1 MAKKKNKTRNFDF
14 LADLAPD
21 KERSEKEYK
30 KTWGKK
36 EQARSEGNKT
46 PIKITNTANNLV
58 NSTNKEKPKLTV
70 QSFLPNARFKKEE
83 KSVTQS
89 DLTLPQ
95 YNTPQMNFAKG
106 VAEQKIKK
114 DERKSLNFNERY
126 SALVSDLDNLT
137 VKSADYLNKGYDNGG
152 YDLIKQ
158 FTFSKSEADD
168 LYSDLIS
175 NKNNYIASMGEEKY
189 NQIKQVLEQTKKGIT
204 SNLNLVKNKSQLVDS
219 FDEKADYKDDN
230 AKSKAYDKFVSD
242 TKMAE
247 FYGEDLTFEE
257 VKKKLNDLKANK
269 MAAIKDPDYK
279 AKINFLEH
287 YAENYGYKDENYY
300 NKAIAE
306 LDKKIEKIEK
316 EYDNDLSFVEK
327 GLGAIANATE
337 GRGFNYYSQ
346 DSEYATLDAQRQA
359 LIDARNNY
367 KSENYYFTKYSKL
380 EKNSD
385 YSKLVKE
392 GKKSKDDI
400 LTKAMSGK
408 DVWESTHDENGNA
421 TDQYIWEDMTEEAE
435 LYGDYR
441 FLNEREKDTYYY
453 LLAKKGESAAKKYL
467 DDVNDKIKATRKTEL
482 NKKLQAEKV
491 KYWEEQ
497 SGFKKGL
504 ASIASIPENVIGGM
518 AGAVD
523 YVGTKLTGSKL
534 NPYDSAHDMANEAQA
549 IRQGVANSIDS
560 EEWKNVY
567 NFSMSMGDFASELLL
582 TKGIGKAA
590 NLGAKGTSRVMQGIV
605 SSVAFDSAVTQAKQ
619 KGVDD
624 NTALVQGLASGVIEA
639 VTEKYS
645 IDSLLKIKPGDKL
658 YKQILK
664 NFAIEGSEEVAS
676 NIANFVVDNSLN
688 AHKSDFNLAVES
700 YKKEGYS
707 EEEAKKKAWSDQA
720 NSIVQ
725 DFVAGGAM
733 GAIAGG
739 ATAIGANI
747 NNKNWLRNE
756 NVQQYSKNL
765 LNSNL
770 DINVIENA
778 KKLGINTNKAEQ
790 AISQLQTVAEIN
802 EKTPSEKNANAYM
815 QAFEE
820 AKNEI
825 AKVSLYVEQSG
836 VDPVSGENNA
846 TENNDKSF
854 VPIEKI
860 QNFVSGKKMG
870 VKNNVQ
876 TAAENTAEQSAVTEP
891 SAEQSSQVAKKT
903 ADISAMPIEVKEEL
917 RLRVED
923 KNFLSVANEILATGE
938 PVKTQG
944 QNVLA
949 NNDKTKVSENFYRDF
964 VSGRVKAS
972 GADSIKINNKTVS
985 GEDFVDEINRIFDE
999 GIEQNIPA
1007 HEIKSDIFTAEQIKR
1022 IYAAAVADSSE
1033 GSVSFT
1039 EALKDVNNK
1048 EHIEHFAKEIENGI
1062 STVDKQEV
1070 KEVAEK
1076 LNLTVKFVDKIPGQG
1091 SHSSGMYDNGTI
1103 YIRNN
1108 ANYPVRQVFLHEL
1121 THHFESLQKGKTSKE
1136 YKEFQQTVFESKAF
1150 KKWVKTYSSIKAEQI
1165 EGSYNSL
1172 DEYREAMAELY
1183 ETKDKS
1189 IIDCEITAT
1198 FVADNLFK
1206 EDFGG
1211 IGRLA
1216 TELKGTKKQRFVSFI
1231 KNIFKKFKG
1240 AISGINK
1247 LEKKFESLYGA
1258 AQENVSE
1265 TGKKNMFAGKKA
1277 LTADTMKLATAEQ
1290 MEKDGIDSEEI
1301 RKTTGW
1307 FKDEGKWKFE
1317 INDKDMTV
1325 NFNGLNYRDK
1335 NLARFKE
1342 LEEKFIYQT
1351 ITEKEL
1357 QELQELGKT
1366 LDSKKK
1372 PTKLGD
1378 IVSHPELFKA
1388 YPELADYEVAD
1399 LKSSRKAKGQFDKF
1413 LKGIAIFGRQ
1423 NMSEAEVKRVLIHEI
1438 QHAVQDIEGF
1448 ENGSNPEYFYR
1459 QMESEYTEKLKQAE
1473 KELIEAFKDTDK
1485 FLYYDNLLA
1494 HYKDKVQTISPNSDD
1509 MTFSMAKALDNV
1521 FKDISDDE
1529 IKDKFWDYSEAYEQ
1543 YKDFLRF
1550 GKSEAHFK
1558 YLNQKGEK
1566 EAYDTANRIDFDD
1579 EQRKNTKPDIIS
1591 GAVFYGGDGV
1601 SYEVNDNFAKNI
1613 DSWAEDKQPDNE
1625 SFVLGSTSDVLQG
1638 LGARENDIYINGE
1651 KINTIL
1657 DKHPEMSLD
1666 IIKRIPEILE
1676 NPILVITSNNNI
1688 KNNTRI
1694 VMFGTV
1700 KAENGKPVLAVI
1712 DFIPNE
1718 KHITINDM
1726 QKVNS
1731 AYSKTNSKRAITK
1744 FFEESQVLYTS
1755 KNKKIT
1761 ANLLT
1766 RTGFSKMPADLLHSG
1781 YIGSITY
1788 GNEKVNIKG
1797 LPFKEVFSFD
1807 DTTNNNYMQTN
1818 KNNAKYSL
1826 EKGGDYLDV
1835 DENDEVTYIPKK
1847 DIETKKEYG
1856 VIDKRQLQAKTE
1868 TLLKD
1873 FNSVLPVTDV
1883 ANELSR
1889 IYQNI
1894 RYVDPNGN
1902 KAEGR
1907 IKALAEN
1914 IYNNIISENQSNA
1927 DKKEFAN
1934 EVRGYGIKITD
1945 LMRKEFGGDWAD
1957 FVRRYGRVFN
1967 LTKNGKGGVDV
1978 AYENLVKQFG
1988 VEDDLVGP
1996 KEQLEAIAEYYEAL
2010 GYDTF
2015 IEDNKQEIVDEIV
2028 RRIYNDYLSQDFINK
2043 KSEEGKAQ
2051 EKYKF
2056 SDNEDY
2062 IDNSEFDKTKYKEE
2076 MRRDINLKSKE
2087 YVSKQ
2092 QELFRSGEISARQFA
2107 KRLTDHFA
2115 RVSLSAKI
2123 KPLETYVNQEA
2134 KFKERLQRASDK
2146 AGKNIN
2152 ELKTMLNNPS
2162 EGKYIPQE
2170 LVGLVESV
2178 LKMGDNINYDV
2189 AAEIKRYRDVIKSA
2203 DMDESIKKSFENAVD
2218 EMEEQQKNA
2227 TNIGAVFSQISS
2239 TYNSYKSGESNS
2251 KAGEFEQSFY
2261 CYHEAVA
2268 NKLKQTAEMLS
2279 NADMVH
2285 LTLRQ
2290 SEALAE
2296 GLNCLTHF
2304 VKNSV
2309 YAIGM
2314 TEKTKAYELGL
2325 KFIDEINAAG
2335 PKDSSFSKALNW
2347 ELNADRFFRRLCG
2360 YKKDSAGEKIAK
2372 MLNDGEMLK
2381 QEIRFELKKVTG
2393 SLTAGELF
2401 KKAKN
2406 EQKYKPDDL
2415 VDVGLYD
2422 SNGNKVKIPKSFML
2436 TLALGLQDSG
2446 WNDSAM
2452 YGGLKI
2458 PNFKEY
2464 YSGENTSEAFAGS
2477 KSQQAFVANINRTL
2491 SIINNQLS
2499 DYEKMVIKTVKEFF
2513 GKKTYDY
2520 YDSVY
2525 SDVFGYHF
2533 KKVKNY
2539 MPKYTDRNFLAN
2551 SFEFE
2556 SENSSLKNQGN
2567 TKERIQ
2573 NSKPIY
2579 LMDIFDIL
2587 KKETERCANYCG
2599 KLKAEITLKRI
2610 FNTTVFNYSDENFN
2624 FKKLSSEEI
2633 NRYNKTGKTG
2643 HIKHSKE
2650 NLIKNEK
2657 SAVLKNLHEI
2667 KEFVLSSIKK
2677 SNNQIRGYGIVNDL
2691 LSKKIL
2697 DFSNNKINTQDW
2709 FLELSSDDLNHAFKE
2724 HNKAKEKGDL
2734 DMTAEEFSILPTM
2747 IDGKADV
2754 LAIEPHKNDL
2764 KIKLGIKDGN
2774 NRYIIVELVSNAR
2787 QSLRLKT
2794 AWKVEAKK
2802 YAEIESKATSKHLR
2816 TKNRQPE
2823 FDTSSLAIDS
2833 ITQSNANVNTSVR
2846 DTVEQ
2851 NYGKS
2856 GTKYI
2861 DDLMQDYIGKR
2872 QENFPI
2878 MQKLRGIAYVK
2889 SLAGNISVIMK
2900 QAASYLTAAAVLDWD
2915 CLLKALVT
2923 KNGKLHFPVYRA
2935 EIEKIAKYTKILEIR
2950 REGYYSQEVVD
2961 LKQTGLANLKLLK
2974 PLYGGIV
2981 GMDLATVG
2989 RLWPASELQIQK
3001 DFPNL
3006 KYNSDE
3012 FLKKVAKKYEEVIFK
3027 TQPNYTTMQRAAIQ
3041 RTTNSLV
3048 KSIVT
3053 FSTQPLQNL
3062 GILVD
3067 SIENLKAQERYF
3079 KTGEATKKDVKQAKR
3094 QVIKAITS
3102 LLVAS
3107 STIPIMVFVA
3117 KMLTGR
3123 PKDYLDEYGDL
3134 TVESVSKQMGLDFLS
3149 TNAGMVTFGSNIYN
3163 FIKSAVEGKSKFGIT
3178 VSLLGLDMINDT
3190 IEDLLSLA
3198 DKDMDLKELFEKS
3211 FNAVIDIAEY
3221 LGLPATNIKN
3231 SLRGVYNLFTSK
3243 LDKGIVSKWLAI
3255 EENKKPKQRYA
3266 KMYSYLENGE
3276 IDKFKE
3282 LENKARKAG
3291 LTTEKIVSGLKKM
3304 FAEKNK
3310 DEIDEAVE
3318 ALHDNKKN
3326 NYKEI
3331 RAELIKKVYYED
3343 IVTDVINEQYNKK
3356 YGENL
3361 TEEEENKKQDYK
3373 LKKVQEL
3380 REAVN
3385 FKSLNTEQK
3394 ADVYKTIRSVSEA
3407 YARDK
3412 IGQEIKR
3419 DDLKQ
3424 AIEND
3429 KAGLVSIEDFIISKV
3444 VTNKKYADTDGDG
3457 SVSKLETN
3465 AAIEK
3470 SGISYSTKKVLQAMN
3485 LLGGK
3490 KVDSDDDGLK
3500 DSKFSELKP
3509 KVKKQYIDEHRSD
3522 IDKIADKI
3530 VQNNKK
3536 AAAKEKIKKQKEK
3549 IKKQLEKKFDYSEF
3563 KKSDREKAQSA
3574 VNAFASAKAGFEV
3587 TGDWKAQQVK
3597 DFVGYDES
3605 GFIDIADY
3613 IRFKVVTSDKDKK
3626 DDQLK
3631 AIIRAK
3637 GIEKSVKQKL
3647 ALYVAVSG
3655 RSFDTDGD
3663 GKKETKFG
3671 SLPTSQQEYII
3682 KNNTNKI
3689 INDSLHESTITLLKS
3704 LF

>member
-1 MAKKKNKTRNFDF
+1 M
-14 LADLAPD
+14 
-21 KERSEKEYK
+21 
-30 KTWGKK
+30 
-36 EQARSEGNKT
+36 
-46 PIKITNTANNLV
+46 
-58 NSTNKEKPKLTV
+58 
-70 QSFLPNARFKKEE
+70 
-83 KSVTQS
+83 
-89 DLTLPQ
+89 
-95 YNTPQMNFAKG
+95 
-106 VAEQKIKK
+106 
-114 DERKSLNFNERY
+114 
-126 SALVSDLDNLT
+126 SAV
-137 VKSADYLNKGYDNGG
+137 
-152 YDLIKQ
+152 
-158 FTFSKSEADD
+158 
-168 LYSDLIS
+168 
-175 NKNNYIASMGEEKY
+175 
-189 NQIKQVLEQTKKGIT
+189 
-204 SNLNLVKNKSQLVDS
+204 
-219 FDEKADYKDDN
+219 
-230 AKSKAYDKFVSD
+230 
-242 TKMAE
+242 
-247 FYGEDLTFEE
+247 
-257 VKKKLNDLKANK
+257 
-269 MAAIKDPDYK
+269 KDPDYK

-287 YAENYGYKDENYY
+287 YAENYGYKDEKFY
-300 NKAIAE
+300 NEAIADINTKIKNIESKKIKTEKINYTDEQKIKDDDFRKYLVDVYKVDESDIDSYKGTEQLNVAWQRYIANQDTSGKSKQDYE
-306 LDKKIEKIEK
+306 LDKLESTKA
-316 EYDNDLSFVEK
+316 
-327 GLGAIANATE
+327 AIIKAKTNFD
-337 GRGFNYYSQ
+337 RLNYY
-346 DSEYATLDAQRQA
+346 E
-359 LIDARNNY
+359 NNY
-367 KSENYYFTKYSKL
+367 KKYESE
-380 EKNSD
+380 SD
-385 YSKLVKE
+385 YKKYVE
-392 GKKSKDDI
+392 QGKKSKDNIFNFDI
-400 LTKAMSGK
+400 EKGAANYEINQNNLVSSALGNDELMPVDIDSASKYSNLDYNNYLSLT
-408 DVWESTHDENGNA
+408 N
-421 TDQYIWEDMTEEAE
+421 EEK
-435 LYGDYR
+435 
-441 FLNEREKDTYYY
+441 NTYYY
-453 LLAKKGESAAKKYL
+453 LLAKKGTKEAEKFLNKMKKTLDLRATEEKAQRLKKYYDENGKFGKIL
-467 DDVNDKIKATRKTEL
+467 LNAYSVYENAKGIIPSTVGNIAAIIDDDL
-482 NKKLQAEKV
+482 
-491 KYWEEQ
+491 
-497 SGFKKGL
+497 S
-504 ASIASIPENVIGGM
+504 
-518 AGAVD
+518 
-523 YVGTKLTGSKL
+523 
-534 NPYDSAHDMANEAQA
+534 NPYDKLHESTNTAETIRNITSEDVSKNVTEFVAQKFRNVGAEEVAQNIENNNTIKNIVSTVYQSGMSLADMAVLMGLGSAVGTGSA
-549 IRQGVANSIDS
+549 ITSTAFGLTAANSYIKQAYDNGEDMNS
-560 EEWKNVY
+560 AYV
-567 NFSMSMGDFASELLL
+567 GAVL
-582 TKGIGKAA
+582 TGIAEG
-590 NLGAKGTSRVMQGIV
+590 
-605 SSVAFDSAVTQAKQ
+605 FF
-619 KGVDD
+619 
-624 NTALVQGLASGVIEA
+624 
-639 VTEKYS
+639 EKYS
-645 IDSLLKIKPGDKL
+645 LDKIVKMKPGGIKEFL
-658 YKQILK
+658 INTAKS
-664 NFAIEGSEEVAS
+664 AGIEGSEEIFTEIADVIIDNATAGYMSKDSLQLHELMKEGLSRQEAERKVFVDNVSQTLMSGLGGALSGLAFGAGVNAS
-676 NIANFVVDNSLN
+676 NYHNTKVAI
-688 AHKSDFNLAVES
+688 KSDS
-700 YKKEGYS
+700 
-707 EEEAKKKAWSDQA
+707 Q
-720 NSIVQ
+720 
-725 DFVAGGAM
+725 
-733 GAIAGG
+733 
-739 ATAIGANI
+739 
-747 NNKNWLRNE
+747 
-756 NVQQYSKNL
+756 QQYSKNL

-778 KKLGINTNKAEQ
+778 KKLNINTTAAEN
-790 AISQLQTVAEIN
+790 AIAQLESVAKIVEQ
-802 EKTPSEKNANAYM
+802 TPSEKNANAYM

-1062 STVDKQEV
+1062 STVDKSAVRQVADKLGV
-1070 KEVAEK
+1070 K
-1076 LNLTVKFVDKIPGQG
+1076 VKFVDKIPGQG
-1091 SHSSGMYDNGTI
+1091 SNSSGMYDNGTI

-1136 YKEFQQTVFESKAF
+1136 YKEFQKTVFESKAF
-1150 KKWVKTYSSIKAEQI
+1150 KKWIKTYSSLKATQI
-1165 EGSYNSL
+1165 QGSYNSL
-1172 DEYREAMAELY
+1172 DEYREVLSKVY
-1183 ETKDKS
+1183 ESKEQNV
-1189 IIDCEITAT
+1189 IDCEITAT

-2076 MRRDINLKSKE
+2076 MRRG
-2087 YVSKQ
+2087 
-2092 QELFRSGEISARQFA
+2092 F
-2107 KRLTDHFA
+2107 
-2115 RVSLSAKI
+2115 
-2123 KPLETYVNQEA
+2123 
-2134 KFKERLQRASDK
+2134 
-2146 AGKNIN
+2146 
-2152 ELKTMLNNPS
+2152 
-2162 EGKYIPQE
+2162 
-2170 LVGLVESV
+2170 
-2178 LKMGDNINYDV
+2178 
-2189 AAEIKRYRDVIKSA
+2189 
-2203 DMDESIKKSFENAVD
+2203 
-2218 EMEEQQKNA
+2218 
-2227 TNIGAVFSQISS
+2227 
-2239 TYNSYKSGESNS
+2239 
-2251 KAGEFEQSFY
+2251 
-2261 CYHEAVA
+2261 
-2268 NKLKQTAEMLS
+2268 
-2279 NADMVH
+2279 
-2285 LTLRQ
+2285 
-2290 SEALAE
+2290 
-2296 GLNCLTHF
+2296 
-2304 VKNSV
+2304 
-2309 YAIGM
+2309 
-2314 TEKTKAYELGL
+2314 
-2325 KFIDEINAAG
+2325 
-2335 PKDSSFSKALNW
+2335 
-2347 ELNADRFFRRLCG
+2347 
-2360 YKKDSAGEKIAK
+2360 
-2372 MLNDGEMLK
+2372 
-2381 QEIRFELKKVTG
+2381 
-2393 SLTAGELF
+2393 
-2401 KKAKN
+2401 
-2406 EQKYKPDDL
+2406 
-2415 VDVGLYD
+2415 
-2422 SNGNKVKIPKSFML
+2422 
-2436 TLALGLQDSG
+2436 
-2446 WNDSAM
+2446 
-2452 YGGLKI
+2452 
-2458 PNFKEY
+2458 
-2464 YSGENTSEAFAGS
+2464 
-2477 KSQQAFVANINRTL
+2477 
-2491 SIINNQLS
+2491 
-2499 DYEKMVIKTVKEFF
+2499 
-2513 GKKTYDY
+2513 
-2520 YDSVY
+2520 
-2525 SDVFGYHF
+2525 
-2533 KKVKNY
+2533 
-2539 MPKYTDRNFLAN
+2539 
-2551 SFEFE
+2551 
-2556 SENSSLKNQGN
+2556 
-2567 TKERIQ
+2567 
-2573 NSKPIY
+2573 
-2579 LMDIFDIL
+2579 
-2587 KKETERCANYCG
+2587 
-2599 KLKAEITLKRI
+2599 
-2610 FNTTVFNYSDENFN
+2610 
-2624 FKKLSSEEI
+2624 
-2633 NRYNKTGKTG
+2633 
-2643 HIKHSKE
+2643 
-2650 NLIKNEK
+2650 
-2657 SAVLKNLHEI
+2657 
-2667 KEFVLSSIKK
+2667 
-2677 SNNQIRGYGIVNDL
+2677 
-2691 LSKKIL
+2691 
-2697 DFSNNKINTQDW
+2697 
-2709 FLELSSDDLNHAFKE
+2709 
-2724 HNKAKEKGDL
+2724 
-2734 DMTAEEFSILPTM
+2734 
-2747 IDGKADV
+2747 
-2754 LAIEPHKNDL
+2754 
-2764 KIKLGIKDGN
+2764 
-2774 NRYIIVELVSNAR
+2774 
-2787 QSLRLKT
+2787 
-2794 AWKVEAKK
+2794 
-2802 YAEIESKATSKHLR
+2802 KATR
-2816 TKNRQPE
+2816 TFQ
-2823 FDTSSLAIDS
+2823 
-2833 ITQSNANVNTSVR
+2833 
-2846 DTVEQ
+2846 
-2851 NYGKS
+2851 
-2856 GTKYI
+2856 
-2861 DDLMQDYIGKR
+2861 KR
-2872 QENFPI
+2872 
-2878 MQKLRGIAYVK
+2878 
-2889 SLAGNISVIMK
+2889 
-2900 QAASYLTAAAVLDWD
+2900 
-2915 CLLKALVT
+2915 
-2923 KNGKLHFPVYRA
+2923 
-2935 EIEKIAKYTKILEIR
+2935 
-2950 REGYYSQEVVD
+2950 
-2961 LKQTGLANLKLLK
+2961 
-2974 PLYGGIV
+2974 
-2981 GMDLATVG
+2981 
-2989 RLWPASELQIQK
+2989 
-3001 DFPNL
+3001 
-3006 KYNSDE
+3006 
-3012 FLKKVAKKYEEVIFK
+3012 
-3027 TQPNYTTMQRAAIQ
+3027 
-3041 RTTNSLV
+3041 
-3048 KSIVT
+3048 
-3053 FSTQPLQNL
+3053 
-3062 GILVD
+3062 
-3067 SIENLKAQERYF
+3067 
-3079 KTGEATKKDVKQAKR
+3079 
-3094 QVIKAITS
+3094 
-3102 LLVAS
+3102 
-3107 STIPIMVFVA
+3107 
-3117 KMLTGR
+3117 
-3123 PKDYLDEYGDL
+3123 
-3134 TVESVSKQMGLDFLS
+3134 
-3149 TNAGMVTFGSNIYN
+3149 
-3163 FIKSAVEGKSKFGIT
+3163 
-3178 VSLLGLDMINDT
+3178 
-3190 IEDLLSLA
+3190 
-3198 DKDMDLKELFEKS
+3198 
-3211 FNAVIDIAEY
+3211 
-3221 LGLPATNIKN
+3221 
-3231 SLRGVYNLFTSK
+3231 
-3243 LDKGIVSKWLAI
+3243 
-3255 EENKKPKQRYA
+3255 
-3266 KMYSYLENGE
+3266 
-3276 IDKFKE
+3276 
-3282 LENKARKAG
+3282 
-3291 LTTEKIVSGLKKM
+3291 
-3304 FAEKNK
+3304 
-3310 DEIDEAVE
+3310 
-3318 ALHDNKKN
+3318 
-3326 NYKEI
+3326 
-3331 RAELIKKVYYED
+3331 
-3343 IVTDVINEQYNKK
+3343 
-3356 YGENL
+3356 
-3361 TEEEENKKQDYK
+3361 
-3373 LKKVQEL
+3373 
-3380 REAVN
+3380 
-3385 FKSLNTEQK
+3385 
-3394 ADVYKTIRSVSEA
+3394 
-3407 YARDK
+3407 
-3412 IGQEIKR
+3412 
-3419 DDLKQ
+3419 
-3424 AIEND
+3424 
-3429 KAGLVSIEDFIISKV
+3429 
-3444 VTNKKYADTDGDG
+3444 
-3457 SVSKLETN
+3457 
-3465 AAIEK
+3465 
-3470 SGISYSTKKVLQAMN
+3470 
-3485 LLGGK
+3485 
-3490 KVDSDDDGLK
+3490 
-3500 DSKFSELKP
+3500 
-3509 KVKKQYIDEHRSD
+3509 
-3522 IDKIADKI
+3522 
-3530 VQNNKK
+3530 
-3536 AAAKEKIKKQKEK
+3536 
-3549 IKKQLEKKFDYSEF
+3549 
-3563 KKSDREKAQSA
+3563 
-3574 VNAFASAKAGFEV
+3574 
-3587 TGDWKAQQVK
+3587 
-3597 DFVGYDES
+3597 
-3605 GFIDIADY
+3605 
-3613 IRFKVVTSDKDKK
+3613 
-3626 DDQLK
+3626 
-3631 AIIRAK
+3631 
-3637 GIEKSVKQKL
+3637 
-3647 ALYVAVSG
+3647 
-3655 RSFDTDGD
+3655 
-3663 GKKETKFG
+3663 
-3671 SLPTSQQEYII
+3671 
-3682 KNNTNKI
+3682 
-3689 INDSLHESTITLLKS
+3689 
-3704 LF
+3704 